1 MQFITQPLGE
11 VRLGEFLL
19 NHLTDPQWTTFRAAI
34 AFVKRS
40 GTQHIRHAL
49 REFSAKAN
57 VRLSAG
63 IDMYGTSKEG
73 LNDLLEATKEGQI
86 FVFRNSGPFTFHPKV
101 YLFKSQGHADVL
113 VGSGNLTGGGLFTNY
128 EASMGASLDL
138 SVKEDSDFL
147 QLVEA
152 TLDEWSQPKE
162 GICYSLTP
170 KFLDELVERG
180 IVRSEAQIAQMQ
192 RAVISQQQPAAPS
205 DAEETASSGR
215 ATAAA
220 SALFKSFAVP
230 PPPPLPAQ
238 PAATKARPAPPAAEP
253 EDAQETIAAAVTE
266 ASSIPTL
273 VISVLTVDLPVQGS
287 SNEVTITKYIRNV
300 QPEFWG
306 WSAKFAGP
314 DSVTGQYRRDIHI
327 RYGDRLVN
335 AYLLDFPGKKPD
347 GTKASAD
354 FRLGSI
360 APIVADLKEEDDL
373 IVLSLSTDPAVDYV
387 ARVVRVGQ
395 AEHEE
400 LMNGMQVYARSKSQN
415 GTYRKFRYIS

>member
-1 MQFITQPLGE
+1 MQFITQPFGE

-49 REFSAKAN
+49 REFSAKAD

-86 FVFRNSGPFTFHPKV
+86 FVFRNNGPFTFHPKV
-101 YLFKSQGHADVL
+101 YLFKSPGHADVL

-138 SVKEDSDFL
+138 AVNEDSDFL

-152 TLDEWSQPKE
+152 TLNEWSQPKE

-180 IVRSEAQIAQMQ
+180 LVRSEAQIAQMQ
-192 RAVISQQQPAAPS
+192 RAVIGQQ
-205 DAEETASSGR
+205 
-215 ATAAA
+215 
-220 SALFKSFAVP
+220 
-230 PPPPLPAQ
+230 Q
-238 PAATKARPAPPAAEP
+238 PAATKARPAPSAAEP
-253 EDAQETIAAAVTE
+253 EDAQEIIAAAVTE
-266 ASSIPTL
+266 ASSIPTVL
-273 VISVLTVDLPVQGS
+273 ISVLTVDLPVEGS
-287 SNEVTITKYIRNV
+287 SNEVTITKYIRNL

-314 DSVTGQYRRDIHI
+314 DGVTGQYRRNIHI

-395 AEHEE
+395 AEHEQ
-400 LMNGMQVYARSKSQN
+400 LMNGMQVYARSRSQN

>member
-1 MQFITQPLGE
+1 MQFITQPFGE

-40 GTQHIRHAL
+40 GTQHIRQAL
-49 REFSAKAN
+49 REFSAKAD

-86 FVFRNSGPFTFHPKV
+86 FVFRNNGPFTFHPKV
-101 YLFKSQGHADVL
+101 YLFKAPGHADVL

-138 SVKEDSDFL
+138 AV
-147 QLVEA
+147 
-152 TLDEWSQPKE
+152 KE

-180 IVRSEAQIAQMQ
+180 LVRSEAQIAQMQ
-192 RAVISQQQPAAPS
+192 RAVIGQQQPAAPS
-205 DAEETASSGR
+205 DAEGTASSGP
-215 ATAAA
+215 APAAA

-238 PAATKARPAPPAAEP
+238 PAATKARPAPSAAEP
-253 EDAQETIAAAVTE
+253 EDAPEIMAAAVTE
-266 ASSIPTL
+266 ESSIPTVL
-273 VISVLTVDLPVQGS
+273 ISVLTVDLPVEGS
-287 SNEVTITKYIRNV
+287 SNEVTITKYIRNL

-314 DSVTGQYRRDIHI
+314 DGVTGQYRRNIHI

-387 ARVVRVGQ
+387 ACVVRVGQ
-395 AEHEE
+395 VEHEQ
-400 LMNGMQVYARSKSQN
+400 LMNGMQVYARSRSQN